1 MQQRPTASMRVRLAR
16 ITSSLTRWFSRTPK
30 PIPAALWQ
38 RTLAEF
44 PFLAVLQRAD
54 RMHLHRLA
62 SRFLD
67 QKEFSGAQGLV
78 VTDDMAVAVAAQ
90 ACLPLLHLGTSA
102 SSALRSYANFK
113 GIVLHPGAMLAR
125 RERLDA
131 AGVVHGY
138 SEALVGEAMDGGP
151 VTLSWQDVRDAGVL
165 APRGHNVVIHEF
177 IHKIDMKAGT
187 PNGCPPLPS
196 RIAKA
201 QWQRVMQ
208 ANFDS
213 FCHQLTMAERFG
225 AEAPWLNAYGATNPA
240 EFFAVTAEAYF
251 VNRARFSQEFSEL
264 TALFD
269 AFFIKNGR

>member
-1 MQQRPTASMRVRLAR
+1 MQQRPTASMRVHLAR

-90 ACLPLLHLGTSA
+90 ACLPLLHLGTAA
-102 SSALRSYANFK
+102 SSALRLYANFK

-151 VTLSWQDVRDAGVL
+151 VTLSWQDVRDAGVF

-177 IHKIDMKAGT
+177 IHKIDMKTGT

-213 FCHQLTMAERFG
+213 FYHQLTMAERFG

-251 VNRARFSQEFSEL
+251 VNRARFSQEFYEL